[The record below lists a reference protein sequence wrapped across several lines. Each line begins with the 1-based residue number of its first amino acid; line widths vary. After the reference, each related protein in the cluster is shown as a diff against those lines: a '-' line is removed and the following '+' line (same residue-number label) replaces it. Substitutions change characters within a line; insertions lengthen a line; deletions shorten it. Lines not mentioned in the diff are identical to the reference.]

1 MVRRTVDI
9 KDRTDEGR
17 DEGRERRREGQKQ
30 EELGKLIYGLLEE
43 WRNKWMDTDRRREC

>member
-9 KDRTDEGR
+9 KDRT

-43 WRNKWMDTDRRREC
+43 WRNKWMETDRRREC